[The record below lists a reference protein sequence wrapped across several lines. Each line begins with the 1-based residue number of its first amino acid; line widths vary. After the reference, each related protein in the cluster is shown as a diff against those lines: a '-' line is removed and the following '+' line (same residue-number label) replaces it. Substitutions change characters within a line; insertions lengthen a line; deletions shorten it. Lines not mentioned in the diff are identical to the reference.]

1 MCSCLF
7 NVWQVTFYNGNLGF
21 FMVITFLFEFSR
33 GGVVYPNAKMSVVNQ
48 EMYKTGVVLLG
59 TER

>member
-1 MCSCLF
+1 M
-7 NVWQVTFYNGNLGF
+7 TFYNGNLGF